1 MGGWVYGWL
10 AGGLAGWLSLRDT
23 IIIMIL
29 RDKLE
34 DVEEDEGAFKKHP
47 STKAVEEDVDEG
59 TY

>member
-1 MGGWVYGWL
+1 MYGWL
-10 AGGLAGWLSLRDT
+10 DGWLAGWLSLRDT

-34 DVEEDEGAFKKHP
+34 EVEEDEGAFKKHP